1 MITNNTLILK
11 YLLYFLLGGCIVSLV
26 SYFGATKR
34 TLLSSFIATLPCLS
48 LVTFI
53 LIYREGGMGAAVSY
67 GKGLIMFTPAW
78 LCYVAMAILLLP
90 RWEMWKALSVSVMAY
105 LLVALIVKRL
115 SELL

>member
-1 MITNNTLILK
+1 MSLK
-11 YLLYFLLGGCIVSLV
+11 YFLYFLLGGCIVCLV

-53 LIYREGGMGAAVSY
+53 LIYKEGGMHASVSY
-67 GKGLIMFTPAW
+67 GKGLILFTPAW
-78 LCYVAMAILLLP
+78 LCYVGLAIFLLP

-105 LLVALIVKRL
+105 LLVALVAKRL
-115 SELL
+115 SESLP